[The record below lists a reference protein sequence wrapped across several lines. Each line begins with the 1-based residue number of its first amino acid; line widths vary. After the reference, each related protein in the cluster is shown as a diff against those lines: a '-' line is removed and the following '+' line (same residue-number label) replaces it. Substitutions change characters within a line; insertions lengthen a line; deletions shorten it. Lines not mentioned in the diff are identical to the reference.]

1 MRFPGRTPEPADKP
15 EPGERDILIE
25 ELAQKV
31 VDRKLETPVIMF
43 LEMHKPISFLASQA
57 MIVAEPVLVPLFGPE
72 GVRKYSQILDSPE
85 NVELLIER
93 IEDLSDER
101 RRKKD

>member
-1 MRFPGRTPEPADKP
+1 MRFARTPEPADKP
-15 EPGERDILIE
+15 EPGERDILID

-31 VDRKLETPVIMF
+31 VDKRLETPVIMF

-57 MIVAEPVLVPLFGPE
+57 MVAAEPILVPLFGPE
-72 GVRKYSQILDSPE
+72 GVEKYRMLFDSPE

>member
-1 MRFPGRTPEPADKP
+1 MRYQQAPEPEGKP

-72 GVRKYSQILDSPE
+72 GVQKYRKLFNSPE

-93 IEDLSDER
+93 IEDLSYEH